1 MAIGTPFHPRT
12 SALNKSLNWRHWSGY
27 FTAGCYDDFIQ
38 PEYAAIRNK
47 AALIDVSPLYKYSVA
62 GTGAT
67 DLMQRVFTRD
77 ISKCPP
83 MQAIYTPWCD
93 SAGKVMQEGTVF
105 RLDDDLY
112 QVNAAEPAMRWLRRN
127 AAGLD
132 VTIADR
138 SAVVAALALQGPT
151 SREILRRCFDV
162 GAGGEG
168 TRRRV
173 EVEDLGFFR
182 ITDGTIGGAP
192 VTISRTGYT
201 GDLGYEVWI
210 PAEHAIAVW
219 DALLETGEPHG
230 ITPCGILAMDV
241 ARVEAGFILIDVDY
255 ISAERALIPEH
266 TASPYELGLGW
277 AVKLDKGNFVGRDA
291 LVAERE
297 RGAGRRVVGIR
308 IDWEPLE
315 EIHAADNLMPDL
327 PQLACREPVPVYAAN
342 GQVGRVT
349 TRCWSTLLK
358 KYIGI
363 ATVEARYAS
372 PGTAVEME
380 LTVNFRRRRVAATV
394 VSLPHFRPAR
404 MRE

>member
-1 MAIGTPFHPRT
+1 MAVGTPFHPRT

-27 FTAGCYDDFIQ
+27 FTAGCYHDFIQ

-47 AALIDVSPLYKYSVA
+47 AALIDVSPLYKYSVE
-62 GTGAT
+62 GPGAT
-67 DLMQRVFTRD
+67 ALMQRVFTRD
-77 ISKCPP
+77 VSKCSP

-93 SAGKVMQEGTVF
+93 SGGQVMQEGTVF
-105 RLDDDLY
+105 RLDDDSY
-112 QVNAAEPAMRWLRRN
+112 QVNAAEPTMRWLRLN
-127 AAGLD
+127 SAGLD
-132 VTIADR
+132 LTIADR
-138 SAVVAALALQGPT
+138 SAAVAALALQGPT
-151 SREILRRCFDV
+151 SRRILNACFDGDV
-162 GAGGEG
+162 DGL
-168 TRRRV
+168 R
-173 EVEDLGFFR
+173 FFHLVA
-182 ITDGTIGGAP
+182 GTIGSVP
-192 VTISRTGYT
+192 VTVSRTGYT

-210 PAEHAIAVW
+210 PADRAIAVW
-219 DALLETGEPHG
+219 DALLDVGQPHG

-266 TASPYELGLGW
+266 TSSPYELGLGW

-291 LVAERE
+291 LVAESA
-297 RGAGRRVVGIR
+297 RGAGRRVVGIC

-327 PQLACREPVPVYAAN
+327 PQLACREPVPVYAAE

-363 ATVEARYAS
+363 ATVEACYAS

-380 LTVNFRRRRVAATV
+380 LTVNFRRRRVPAAV
-394 VSLPHFRPAR
+394 VQLPHFRPPR